1 MIQFRTNFFPKDV
14 RDPERE
20 LRVIRETLQQRH
32 PNLVHTYGIF
42 EITEAKIFGIAM
54 ELCDCSL
61 RDIHGKLRVGRTR
74 SFSPMPLKQV
84 ADFLTQILKG
94 LSYLHAKDIIHR

>member
-1 MIQFRTNFFPKDV
+1 MIQFRTNFFPKGV
-14 RDPERE
+14 PDPKRE
-20 LRVIRETLQQRH
+20 LRIIRETLQQRH

-42 EITEAKIFGIAM
+42 DITEDKIFGIAM

-61 RDIHGKLRVGRTR
+61 RYHHDKRRVGRTR
-74 SFSPMPLKQV
+74 SFSPMPLKEV

-94 LSYLHAKDIIHR
+94 LSYLHAKNIIHR